1 MKITILN
8 PLRLLCLSRWH
19 PFTRRDPEARVLDKS
34 ARRRCVVCGRF
45 VSKEDK

>member
-19 PFTRRDPEARVLDKS
+19 PFPKRDPEDRCLDKS
-34 ARRRCVVCGRF
+34 ARLRCRVCGRF
-45 VSKEDK
+45 VSKEGK